1 MKFHLQLKSCF
12 FSLTFPLISRQA
24 ASFHFTE
31 CGWYKHK
38 NVKFEIFCWSK
49 LTDLVGKTIYMK
61 CFVLDHIVFI
71 IIILQLKKSDN
82 QKKPAKVKFVYSCP
96 WFDQFSKVINWISKG
111 KKLLI
116 NSIRA
121 TSDRTWRKYDILQT
135 LLETCLR
142 EEADQM
148 LKFHEW
154 PWLWWE
160 SGLYVVNIS
169 QFEVGGWS
177 VDTSYVRWNVGTS
190 FWECREPNTASET

>member
-1 MKFHLQLKSCF
+1 MLIKANWSSWQNYIYEVLRIRSY
-12 FSLTFPLISRQA
+12 SLHA
-24 ASFHFTE
+24 A
-31 CGWYKHK
+31 
-38 NVKFEIFCWSK
+38 IF
-49 LTDLVGKTIYMK
+49 
-61 CFVLDHIVFI
+61 FI
-71 IIILQLKKSDN
+71 IIILQLKESDS
-82 QKKPAKVKFVYSCP
+82 QKKPAKVKFVVSCP

>member
-1 MKFHLQLKSCF
+1 MK
-12 FSLTFPLISRQA
+12 R
-24 ASFHFTE
+24 
-31 CGWYKHK
+31 
-38 NVKFEIFCWSK
+38 
-49 LTDLVGKTIYMK
+49 
-61 CFVLDHIVFI
+61 FVLDHIVFI

-82 QKKPAKVKFVYSCP
+82 QKKPAKVKFVVSCP

-148 LKFHEW
+148 LKSHEW
-154 PWLWWE
+154 PWL
-160 SGLYVVNIS
+160 
-169 QFEVGGWS
+169 
-177 VDTSYVRWNVGTS
+177 
-190 FWECREPNTASET
+190 